1 MKIRKPD
8 ENDIVIFIYIAFV
21 ILITVLGLLAMI
33 WSIVGAFKILTSDLP
48 FWMKWA
54 LLTRGGH

>member
-8 ENDIVIFIYIAFV
+8 QNDIVIFMYITFIILVV
-21 ILITVLGLLAMI
+21 ILGLLAI
-33 WSIVGAFKILTSDLP
+33 IFSIAGAFKILTSDLP

-54 LLTRGGH
+54 LLTHGGH

>member
-8 ENDIVIFIYIAFV
+8 ENDIVIFIYIVYV
-21 ILITVLGLLAMI
+21 ILIVLIIIWGMI
-33 WSIVGAFKILTSDLP
+33 GVFKILTSDLP

-54 LLTRGGH
+54 LLTHGGK

>member
-1 MKIRKPD
+1 MKIRKPNQ
-8 ENDIVIFIYIAFV
+8 NDIVIFMYIVFV

-33 WSIVGAFKILTSDLP
+33 WSIAGVFKILTSDLP

-54 LLTRGGH
+54 LLTK

>member
-8 ENDIVIFIYIAFV
+8 ENDIVIFIYIVYV
-21 ILITVLGLLAMI
+21 ILIVLIII
-33 WSIVGAFKILTSDLP
+33 WSMIGVFKILTSDLP

-54 LLTRGGH
+54 LLS

>member
-8 ENDIVIFIYIAFV
+8 KNTIIIYMYIVFV

-33 WSIVGAFKILTSDLP
+33 WSIAGVFKILTSDLP

-54 LLTRGGH
+54 LLTK